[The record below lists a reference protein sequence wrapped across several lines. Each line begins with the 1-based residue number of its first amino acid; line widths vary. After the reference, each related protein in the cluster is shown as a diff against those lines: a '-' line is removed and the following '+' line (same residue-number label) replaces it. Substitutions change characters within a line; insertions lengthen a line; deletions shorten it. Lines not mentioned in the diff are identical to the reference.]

1 MLNFYFLH
9 SVIYSWQSTIFPRGT
24 GFSNKLNL
32 ESLLN
37 DRWFSRNN
45 KHFFKTLRFTSLSD
59 EMKSSL
65 YSTYIL
71 INDTDIFEWND

>member
-9 SVIYSWQSTIFPRGT
+9 SVIYSWQSTLFPRGT
-24 GFSNKLNL
+24 GFSNKLNS

-37 DRWFSRNN
+37 ARCFSRNN
-45 KHFFKTLRFTSLSD
+45 KHFLKTLRFTSLSD
-59 EMKSSL
+59 KMKSFL

-71 INDTDIFEWND
+71 INDTDIFEYLN

>member
-9 SVIYSWQSTIFPRGT
+9 SVIYSWQSTKFPREA
-24 GFSNKLNL
+24 GFSNKLNS

-71 INDTDIFEWND
+71 INDTDICEWND